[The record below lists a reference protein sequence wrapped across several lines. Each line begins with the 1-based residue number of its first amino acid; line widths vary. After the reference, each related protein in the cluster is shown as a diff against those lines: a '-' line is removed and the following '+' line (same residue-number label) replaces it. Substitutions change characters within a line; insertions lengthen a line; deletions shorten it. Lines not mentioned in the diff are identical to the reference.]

1 MPKLPRE
8 CDTERVIRVFEKIGF
23 TRRGR
28 KSGTSHEVLKRPG
41 PVGTVTVAHPKV
53 YIGVLKRCLRNAGL
67 SRQEFLQLLNEV

>member
-8 CDTERVIRVFEKIGF
+8 SDTERVIRVFEKVGF

-41 PVGTVTVAHPKV
+41 PSGTVTLTHPKV
-53 YIGVLKRCLRNAGL
+53 YIGVLKKCLRNAGL
-67 SRQEFLQLLNEV
+67 SREEFLQLYDEV